1 MTGEPRLRRATAAD
15 ETRLREIAEASKG
28 HWGFEPERMRAWAAS
43 LDLARE
49 IWVVEREGRIVAWA
63 AVLPPQD
70 GSCELDDLWVEP
82 ASIGSGVGRILFEHT
97 AARARELGARSL
109 HWEAEPNAVGFYERM
124 GAATVGSATSSWG
137 REIPVMEVAL

>member
-1 MTGEPRLRRATAAD
+1 MRGEPRLRRATAAD
-15 ETRLREIAEASKG
+15 EARLREVAEASKG
-28 HWGFEPERMRAWAAS
+28 HWGWDPERAWAAS
-43 LDLARE
+43 LDLSRE
-49 IWVVEREGRIVAWA
+49 IWVAEREGRIVAWA

-82 ASIGSGVGRILFEHT
+82 ASMGSGVGRALFQHA

-109 HWEAEPNAVGFYERM
+109 RWEAEPNAVGFYERM

-137 REIPVMEVAL
+137 RQIPVMEFEL